1 MNFRGTSSVWVGAL
15 FISLLAACGGG
26 GGGGEAPVNAVVP
39 PPPVTSPPPT
49 TASFPLAA
57 GFKARIDAGVSDS
70 FDISQGCTG
79 TATITLAPATS
90 APFEGTTAIASQQTF
105 TASVSG
111 CPITSG
117 TSTGTTYYNA
127 QYANLGFAISS
138 GEYSSFQATPT
149 PLPSTVQINS
159 SGSIV
164 TLNTYSS
171 SAKTTLNGT
180 RVIRW
185 QIEADGTSTT
195 SAIFNLITENYN
207 ASNLLLSL
215 QQSRYRIAQTT
226 GALTIT
232 TIDVQFS
239 GTSVLRLLYTKR

>member
-1 MNFRGTSSVWVGAL
+1 MNYRGLTSTCVGAL
-15 FISLLAACGGG
+15 CITLLAACGGG
-26 GGGGEAPVNAVVP
+26 GGGGDAPANVLVP

-57 GFKARIDAGVSDS
+57 GFKSRIDAGVSDS
-70 FDISQGCTG
+70 FDISQGCSG
-79 TATITLAPATS
+79 TATIALAAATS
-90 APFEGTTAIASQQTF
+90 APFEGITAVASQQTF

-127 QYANLGFAISS
+127 QYANLGVAVSG
-138 GEYSSFQATPT
+138 GEYASFQAAPT
-149 PLPSTVQINS
+149 PLPSTVQINN

-164 TLNTYSS
+164 TLNTFSS
-171 SAKTTLNGT
+171 SAKTTLTGT

-215 QQSRYRIAQTT
+215 QQSRYRVAQN